1 MATSLQN
8 ESEMGVNRETGR
20 VWLWSKA
27 MRRDDQQEL
36 RYEMEELRE
45 QSVRVGKMVR
55 QMGFLE

>member
-1 MATSLQN
+1 
-8 ESEMGVNRETGR
+8 MGVNRETGR